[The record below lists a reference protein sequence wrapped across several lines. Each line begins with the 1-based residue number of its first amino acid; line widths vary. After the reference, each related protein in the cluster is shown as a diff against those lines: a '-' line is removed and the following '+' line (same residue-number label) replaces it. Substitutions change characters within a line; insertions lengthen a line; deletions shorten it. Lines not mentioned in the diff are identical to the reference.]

1 MSVKA
6 PATFEVLAA
15 DGRRVRL
22 GRDEYWRTVAE
33 PAMRSAWDNPAR
45 LYPMALQAL
54 DEGFARELLPVAER
68 LFRLAKGLE
77 IGALI
82 LAEAQ
87 RKAGLLDA
95 CEQTLRNQL
104 QKTGPSAFLLL
115 NLAKVEGDRGRWQE
129 ELRLLGESVR
139 LDPNE
144 GNAVALWRALHI
156 ERFGVDAAR
165 RALEELAGLPGAW
178 RPQMWLGRMASER
191 GDAPAAIDL
200 FRRALDT
207 SCFERD
213 CVLMAVG
220 SLSCADG
227 IAVLVD
233 YDPLSDPAQ
242 VGLLLVEL
250 LSEVGRRSDAEA
262 LLRLIESRA
271 RQGFGGPRPPGT
283 DQAILEQ
290 AQRLRARLGLT

>member
-1 MSVKA
+1 MSAKA

-33 PAMRSAWDNPAR
+33 PAMRSAWDDPHR

-77 IGALI
+77 IGALV

-95 CEQTLRNQL
+95 CEQTLRDQL
-104 QKTGPSAFLLL
+104 QRTGPSAFLLL

-139 LDPNE
+139 LDP
-144 GNAVALWRALHI
+144 
-156 ERFGVDAAR
+156 
-165 RALEELAGLPGAW
+165 
-178 RPQMWLGRMASER
+178 
-191 GDAPAAIDL
+191 
-200 FRRALDT
+200 
-207 SCFERD
+207 
-213 CVLMAVG
+213 
-220 SLSCADG
+220 
-227 IAVLVD
+227 
-233 YDPLSDPAQ
+233 LSDPAQ
-242 VGLLLVEL
+242 VGLLLLEL
-250 LSEVGRRSDAEA
+250 LWKVGRQSDAEA